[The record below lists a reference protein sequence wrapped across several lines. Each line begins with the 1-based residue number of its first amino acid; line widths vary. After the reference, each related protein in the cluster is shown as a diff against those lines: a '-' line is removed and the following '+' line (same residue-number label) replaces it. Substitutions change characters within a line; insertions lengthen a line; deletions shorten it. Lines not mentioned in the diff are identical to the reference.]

1 VDVAESQASP
11 ARRRRERERQAL
23 SERILDVARDMFVR
37 DGYEAVTLNRIAEAV
52 EYTPGA
58 IYQYF
63 RDKRALVMAIIAAD
77 YVALR
82 DEIARES
89 SGVSDPVERLRRMGV
104 VYAAWGAAHP
114 NHYRLLTV
122 PPPAWAESGRELRE
136 HENPPLEED
145 AMYLMGQCVAEA
157 CAAGRVREPF
167 ADSPGL
173 VAMTLWAGIHGVVLQ
188 EIALP
193 DAARELLGATGI
205 TFDTRLQA
213 MMEVMVRG
221 FLRDGECG

>member
-1 VDVAESQASP
+1 MDVAESQASP

-23 SERILDVARDMFVR
+23 SERIMDAAREMFVR

-77 YVALR
+77 YVSLR
-82 DEIARES
+82 DEITRES

-145 AMYLMGQCVAEA
+145 ALYLLGQCVAEA
-157 CAAGRVREPF
+157 CAAGRVREEYL
-167 ADSPGL
+167 DKPGL

-188 EIALP
+188 EISLP
-193 DAARELLGATGI
+193 DDARELVGATGI
-205 TFDTRLQA
+205 TYVSRVEA
-213 MMEVMVRG
+213 MMAVMVRG
-221 FLRDGECG
+221 FLRDAE

>member
-1 VDVAESQASP
+1 
-11 ARRRRERERQAL
+11 L

-37 DGYEAVTLNRIAEAV
+37 DGYEAVTLSRIAEAV

-63 RDKRALVMAIIAAD
+63 RDKRALVMAIIRAD

-82 DEIARES
+82 DEIMRECD
-89 SGVSDPVERLRRMGV
+89 GVADPVERLRRMGL

-122 PPPAWAESGRELRE
+122 PPPAWAESERELRE
-136 HENPPLEED
+136 HESPPLEED
-145 AMYLMGQCVAEA
+145 ALYLLGQCVAEA
-157 CAAGRVREPF
+157 CAAGRVRDAY

-188 EIALP
+188 EISLP
-193 DAARELLGATGI
+193 DSGRELLGATGI
-205 TFDTRLQA
+205 TFDSRLQA

-221 FLRDGECG
+221 FLRDVE